1 MRERSRRRPTMRWT
15 LALIGALAGLGL
27 AGPAAA
33 APVYDNYL
41 SSLRLNDP
49 GKPLEPA
56 LTLVDHPNTTG
67 TSVQSDIFNPP
78 MSGGPAE
85 PTVCQGASYG
95 STIWYDFHP
104 DRNGAVRIRASGYD
118 NVISL
123 MEFSQTTLLP
133 DLAHRLC
140 VVNLTTMIHEL
151 DAPVLAKHHYTIQI
165 GGVGGAAGLL
175 EFLFDFLPQIT
186 RISADAQLKAV
197 ALSTGIRIRSLSVS
211 APRGVRVEVR
221 CTRGCAPQVKTAPP
235 FTFPRLGGVRLSA
248 GARLQIF
255 ATAPGAVGAYIEY
268 RIRRGDFSKVTRC
281 LAPGSRVP
289 RVSCT

>member
-1 MRERSRRRPTMRWT
+1 MRERSRRRPTRRWT
-15 LALIGALAGLGL
+15 LALVGALGALGL

-33 APVYDNYL
+33 APINDSYL

-49 GKPLEPA
+49 GKPLERKD
-56 LTLVDHPNTTG
+56 TLRDVRDTTG
-67 TSVQSDIFNPP
+67 ATIQTDVFNPP

-85 PTVCQGASYG
+85 PTVCQGVSYG

-104 DRNGAVRIRASGYD
+104 DANGAVRIRTSGFD

-123 MEFSQTTLLP
+123 MPFDEATLLP
-133 DLAHRLC
+133 DLGARVC
-140 VVNLTTMIHEL
+140 VPNLATMTHEL

-165 GGVGGAAGLL
+165 GGVAGVAGPL
-175 EFLFDFLPQIT
+175 EFLFDFFPQIT
-186 RISADAQLKAV
+186 RIAADAQLKAV
-197 ALSTGIRIRSLSVS
+197 ALATGIRLRSLSVS

-221 CTRGCAPQVKTAPP
+221 CTRGCAAQVKTAPP
-235 FTFPRLGGVRLSA
+235 FTFPRLGGVRLTS

-255 ATAPGAVGAYIEY
+255 VTAPGAVGAYIEY
-268 RIRRGDFSKVTRC
+268 RIRRGDFSKVARC

-289 RVSCT
+289 RVRCT